1 MSQKIILN
9 NIKKSF
15 KFIIFKFW
23 IKNNINI
30 LSKLNSYFIY
40 ITPVKFSKDPYIKKK
55 KQYTFNYKNFNYMFK
70 VLTTHL
76 FKIILTG

>member
-55 KQYTFNYKNFNYMFK
+55 NITFTVIKIHYYT
-70 VLTTHL
+70 
-76 FKIILTG
+76 KIRIYINSLQSYIIP